1 MTRRRFR
8 MTLTLHHRR
17 RTPARRVEPELMD
30 DPRLDP
36 RTHARAL
43 RGLARLNRLSRPDSA
58 LWPDLDRACRAS
70 TGPVRLLDLATGS
83 GDLPLRLLRRAR
95 RRGRSLHVDG
105 CDLSPLA
112 IKTAQARSRRCGHD
126 ACFFRHD
133 VITQQLPDGYD
144 VITCC
149 LFLHHLSQ
157 EQAIGLLCEMKRAAR
172 RLVLVSDLRR
182 CRTGPAVIGA
192 TSRLLTRSHVVH
204 TDAVRS
210 ARAAFTM
217 EEAASMAA
225 RAGMDDATIRK
236 GGPYRFVLSWWRKTS

>member
-1 MTRRRFR
+1 MTPP
-8 MTLTLHHRR
+8 LLHRR
-17 RTPARRVEPELMD
+17 RVPARRVEPELMD

-36 RTHARAL
+36 RAHARAL

-58 LWPDLDRACRAS
+58 LWPDLDRACRGS

-83 GDLPLRLLRRAR
+83 GDVPLGLLRRAR
-95 RRGRSLHVDG
+95 RRGRSLQVDG

-112 IKTAQARSRRCGHD
+112 IETAQARSRCFGDD
-126 ACFFRHD
+126 AVRFFRHD

-192 TSRLLTRSHVVH
+192 TSRLLTRSRVVH

-225 RAGMDDATIRK
+225 RAGLDDATIRK
-236 GGPYRFVLSWWRKTS
+236 GGPYRFVLSWWRKTT

>member
-1 MTRRRFR
+1 MTPP
-8 MTLTLHHRR
+8 LLHRR
-17 RTPARRVEPELMD
+17 RVPARRVEPELMD

-36 RTHARAL
+36 CAHARAL

-58 LWPDLDRACRAS
+58 LWPDLDRACRSS

-83 GDLPLRLLRRAR
+83 GDVPLRLLRRAR
-95 RRGRSLHVDG
+95 RRGRSLQVDG

-112 IKTAQARSRRCGHD
+112 IETAQARSRCFGDD
-126 ACFFRHD
+126 AVRFFRHD

-172 RLVLVSDLRR
+172 RLVIVSDLRR

-192 TSRLLTRSHVVH
+192 TSRLLTRSRVVH

-217 EEAASMAA
+217 EEAAFMAA
-225 RAGMDDATIRK
+225 RAGLDDATIRK